1 MYQKTITDYH
11 LYQKRLVYR
20 KLRDYHELPTVSRD
34 SMYDQLYE
42 ETIWT
47 NRPDNR
53 PGVYIFLFSLGFGKT
68 NEGKRKR
75 GKEKGKGKME
85 KGKWKREEGREK
97 RDEGREKEEVKRGK
111 REGKGKKVGR

>member
-1 MYQKTITDYH
+1 MDCQVYQKTITDYH
-11 LYQKRLVYR
+11 LYQKRPVYR
-20 KLRDYHELPTVSRD
+20 KLSDYHGLPTLSRD

-75 GKEKGKGKME
+75 GKGRGKVKREKGKGK
-85 KGKWKREEGREK
+85 
-97 RDEGREKEEVKRGK
+97 
-111 REGKGKKVGR
+111 REGKRGMGEGKRKK

>member
-20 KLRDYHELPTVSRD
+20 KLRDYHGLPTVSRD

-42 ETIWT
+42 ETVWT

-75 GKEKGKGKME
+75 GKGRGKVKREKGKGK
-85 KGKWKREEGREK
+85 
-97 RDEGREKEEVKRGK
+97 
-111 REGKGKKVGR
+111 REGKRGMREGKRKK